1 MAATRKHCWECGA
14 SFYGRADA
22 RYCTGSCRQKAYRER
37 THRQAATDTL
47 STPAL
52 ADAIAVARRTR
63 SQARATRRRAAGARQ
78 VAIEVRAQMHHG

>member
-37 THRQAATDTL
+37 AHRQAAMDTL
-47 STPAL
+47 PPPAL
-52 ADAIAVARRTR
+52 ADAIAVARQTR
-63 SQARATRRRAAGARQ
+63 SKARAARERAADARQ
-78 VAIEVRAQMHHG
+78 TSMEVRAKMHGR